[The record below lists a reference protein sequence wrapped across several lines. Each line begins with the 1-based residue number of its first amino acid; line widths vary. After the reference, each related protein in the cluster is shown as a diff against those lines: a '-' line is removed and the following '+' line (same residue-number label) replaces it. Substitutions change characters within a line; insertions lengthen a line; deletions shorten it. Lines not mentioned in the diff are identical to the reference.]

1 MKKNLYI
8 DRSQIKKNNFKVL
21 LDDYL
26 IQNSSKVLKDSNL
39 EKNLPNYF
47 WDNEKVKQRDINEI
61 NIIKKEILKYLVKKL
76 EK

>member
-39 EKNLPNYF
+39 EKIYP
-47 WDNEKVKQRDINEI
+47 
-61 NIIKKEILKYLVKKL
+61 IIFGITKK
-76 EK
+76 